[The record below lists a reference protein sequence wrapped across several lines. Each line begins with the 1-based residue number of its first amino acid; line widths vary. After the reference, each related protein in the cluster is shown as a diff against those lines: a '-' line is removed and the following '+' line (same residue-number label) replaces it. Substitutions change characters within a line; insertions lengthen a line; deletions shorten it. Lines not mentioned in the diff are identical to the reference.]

1 MYKSL
6 QACRGF
12 AALMVVFYHA
22 RGVIAQPRYFGESIF
37 GDAFVFGGAAG
48 VDFFFVLSGF
58 IILWIHAADI
68 GQPQRL
74 GAYLTKRAIR
84 IYPTYWII
92 FAAVYAVAMVVPA
105 LRETMPGDAWTL
117 VKSLLLVPQEASFAG
132 STGAPVLT
140 VAWSLQYEVV
150 FYAFIALAIVSQRAF
165 LAALVLW
172 AFVFLNCRVVCSFPS
187 SFLAD
192 FRILLFV
199 LGGVI
204 ARLCAFTAPVTAMHT
219 SAATAASGASRASRK
234 TMKLSPWVDR
244 VALAIGM
251 ACFVGGATWEAL
263 GHTDFNIG
271 GQQVIISGL
280 TVVYGLG
287 SGCIIFGAVKAEDR
301 GAVWFGQSAWQ
312 VLGAASYA
320 LYLIHYP
327 VVSVV
332 VRLATWLGLRGADG
346 ALLAFAVAAGASIAL
361 AILFHLRVERPMLRA
376 LNAWRWPMPGAVGNP
391 KT

>member
-22 RGVIAQPRYFGESIF
+22 RGVIAQPKYFGESIF

-58 IILWIHAADI
+58 IILWIHARDI

-92 FAAVYAVAMVVPA
+92 FAAVYAVAMVAPA

-117 VKSLLLVPQEASFAG
+117 VKSLLLVPQEASVAG

-150 FYAFIALAIVSQRAF
+150 FYAFIALAIVSPRAF
-165 LAALVLW
+165 VVALVLW
-172 AFVFLNCRVVCSFPS
+172 ACVFLNCRVVCSFPS

-204 ARLCAFTAPVTAMHT
+204 ARLCAFTAPVTAVHT
-219 SAATAASGASRASRK
+219 SSATRK
-234 TMKLSPWVDR
+234 AIRLSPWVDR
-244 VALAIGM
+244 VVLAIGV
-251 ACFVGGATWEAL
+251 ACFVGGATWQAL

-287 SGCIIFGAVKAEDR
+287 SGFIIFGAVKAEDR

-327 VVSVV
+327 VISVV
-332 VRLATWLGLRGADG
+332 VRLMTWLGLRGADG
-346 ALLAFAVAAGASIAL
+346 ALLAFAVAAGVSIAL
-361 AILFHLRVERPMLRA
+361 AILFHLRVERPMLRT